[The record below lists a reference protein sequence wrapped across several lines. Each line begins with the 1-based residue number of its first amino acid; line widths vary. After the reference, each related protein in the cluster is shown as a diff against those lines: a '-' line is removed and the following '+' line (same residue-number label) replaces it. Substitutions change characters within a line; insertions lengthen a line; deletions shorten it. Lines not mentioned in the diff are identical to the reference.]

1 MLMNL
6 IVVLLMFVA
15 IGAVIAIW
23 MRDLLSALIAM
34 GVVGFTRTVVFVLLR
49 APDVA
54 ITQVVVEVLLLI
66 ILIRSAVR
74 REVHTVE
81 AGRNAPGMA
90 VAAAFVV
97 VMLVLGVIAIRELAP
112 FGQPLEVRAGDAPS
126 MTYIKEGK
134 NQTGC
139 GNIVTAVLLDYR
151 GYDTLGEATVL
162 FTAVVGAVVLLRR
175 KSRKSADEA
184 AAPEPAAEAGPA
196 IDPDGDQNLRI
207 EQEETE

>member
-23 MRDLLSALIAM
+23 TRDLLSAVIAM

-66 ILIRSAVR
+66 ILVRSAVR

-90 VAAAFVV
+90 LAAAFVV
-97 VMLVLGVIAIRELAP
+97 VMLILGVIAIRELAP
-112 FGQPLEVRAGDAPS
+112 FGQPLEARAADAPS
-126 MTYIKEGK
+126 ITYLQKGKE
-134 NQTGC
+134 QTGC
-139 GNIVTAVLLDYR
+139 GNMVTAVLLDYR

-162 FTAVVGAVVLLRR
+162 FVAVVGAVALLRR
-175 KSRKSADEA
+175 KSRKRADE
-184 AAPEPAAEAGPA
+184 PAEAGPA
-196 IDPDGDQNLRI
+196 SDPNETQDLRI

>member
-6 IVVLLMFVA
+6 IVVLLMFVTV
-15 IGAVIAIW
+15 GAVIAIW
-23 MRDLLSALIAM
+23 TRDLLSAVIAM

-54 ITQVVVEVLLLI
+54 ITQVVVEVLLLV

-81 AGRNAPGMA
+81 GGRSVPGAALA
-90 VAAAFVV
+90 VAFVA
-97 VMLVLGVIAIRELAP
+97 VMLVLGVIAIRELDP
-112 FGQPLEVRAGDAPS
+112 FGWPLEKRAPDAPAI
-126 MTYIKEGK
+126 TYVERGLED
-134 NQTGC
+134 TGS

-162 FTAVVGAVVLLRR
+162 FTAIVGAVALLRR
-175 KSRKSADEA
+175 ECRRTPHGKV
-184 AAPEPAAEAGPA
+184 
-196 IDPDGDQNLRI
+196 GD
-207 EQEETE
+207 

>member
-15 IGAVIAIW
+15 IGAIIAIW
-23 MRDLLSALIAM
+23 TRDLLSALIAM

-54 ITQVVVEVLLLI
+54 ITQVVVEVLLLV

-81 AGRNAPGMA
+81 GGRKSAGAA
-90 VAAAFVV
+90 LAAALVV
-97 VMLVLGVIAIRELAP
+97 VMLVLGVIAVRELRP
-112 FGQPLEVRAGDAPS
+112 FGEPLEQRAWDAPAL
-126 MTYIKEGK
+126 TYIDKGTE
-134 NQTGC
+134 QTGA

-162 FTAVVGAVVLLRR
+162 FTAVVGAIALLRR
-175 KSRKSADEA
+175 KSRRSGVEAPDE
-184 AAPEPAAEAGPA
+184 G
-196 IDPDGDQNLRI
+196 
-207 EQEETE
+207 